1 MKKYKLLKWYPGCG
15 KTKEGDVIEEVSKA
29 SFLYKSEIPRYYYSK
44 SQIENSPEYWGLLCD
59 KCNKPIKKGENITFI
74 KTDCVCNKK
83 VIEKDYEILSYID
96 EVTKTVCN
104 IVNGKFLQSEIIG
117 PYFKVEDAEDE
128 LNFNIH
134 SIKRLSDGELFTVD
148 DKICKGIITSFS
160 IRNKYILDCEVN
172 HNKLVHFPINKIS
185 NIKKPLFTT
194 EDGVDIFE
202 GDEYHNV
209 NSLFNCKLCKAQNKL
224 SSLEWNTFN
233 ILNNNKTFSTKEAA
247 EEFIDSKKPTFIMT
261 TEDGKKLYSNMTETL
276 YGVTLSPAH
285 VDDTILTKEF
295 KQGVGDFRGWR
306 KWFYDTGAAEEYLL
320 YNKPVLS
327 LMDVAGIYVTANPN
341 RKTPIK
347 YRSQRDRLLKL
358 IKSKLYGKDK

>member
-1 MKKYKLLKWYPGCG
+1 
-15 KTKEGDVIEEVSKA
+15 
-29 SFLYKSEIPRYYYSK
+29 
-44 SQIENSPEYWGLLCD
+44 
-59 KCNKPIKKGENITFI
+59 
-74 KTDCVCNKK
+74 
-83 VIEKDYEILSYID
+83 
-96 EVTKTVCN
+96 
-104 IVNGKFLQSEIIG
+104 
-117 PYFKVEDAEDE
+117 
-128 LNFNIH
+128 
-134 SIKRLSDGELFTVD
+134 
-148 DKICKGIITSFS
+148 
-160 IRNKYILDCEVN
+160 
-172 HNKLVHFPINKIS
+172 
-185 NIKKPLFTT
+185 
-194 EDGVDIFE
+194 
-202 GDEYHNV
+202 
-209 NSLFNCKLCKAQNKL
+209 
-224 SSLEWNTFN
+224 
-233 ILNNNKTFSTKEAA
+233 
-247 EEFIDSKKPTFIMT
+247 MT